1 MDRDRVVRLTDEIY
15 DRIEDPAWRIRA
27 ISHSHA
33 VASLAALLARVR
45 GLDAE
50 LAAVCGQMHD
60 LAAYERLSYDN
71 HAAFGA
77 ERAVQ
82 FLRELGEQDEAALCL
97 VHSAILRHDDL
108 GKTDG
113 PMDEVLK
120 DADLLD
126 NAQLRAPEKLRPEEI
141 KRLCRVFEELGIRQ
155 NPYGAGQ
162 ATVPN
167 SI

>member
-1 MDRDRVVRLTDEIY
+1 MPEESMKYLFFDFDGTLY
-15 DRIEDPAWRIRA
+15 DTVEGITKC
-27 ISHSHA
+27 
-33 VASLAALLARVR
+33 VQYALRKR

-50 LAAVCGQMHD
+50 LAAVCGQLHD

-71 HAAFGA
+71 HAALGA

-141 KRLCRVFEELGIRQ
+141 KRLYRVFEELGIRQ